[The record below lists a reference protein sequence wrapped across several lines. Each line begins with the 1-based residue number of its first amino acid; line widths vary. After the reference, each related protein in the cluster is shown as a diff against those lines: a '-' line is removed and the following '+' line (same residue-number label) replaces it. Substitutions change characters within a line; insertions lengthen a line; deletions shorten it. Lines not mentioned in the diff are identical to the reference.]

1 MKQFR
6 SFKHL
11 FLSVIVLPLVV
22 GCNNN
27 SSNTA
32 NNQEPVTM
40 ENIDLGIAGITFT
53 KTINNGSKHYEAND
67 SVVIIDGIDATNY
80 FIAPDGGRTEATAP
94 ILLTEIDNNKPFTFT
109 TRVESSID
117 KIYDAGA
124 VYIFVD
130 NSRWLKFA
138 FERDEKLRCRVVTV
152 KTEGSSD
159 DNNHDIIEQDH
170 VYMRVSSN
178 TKQIG
183 FYYSL
188 NGADW
193 NLARIYRNEYPAKIW
208 LGISSQ
214 SPKEGNNI
222 ARFSNMSLT
231 EDYISNHRLGK

>member
-1 MKQFR
+1 MKM
-6 SFKHL
+6 H
-11 FLSVIVLPLVV
+11 FLLSALVLLLVV
-22 GCNNN
+22 ACNNTNNN
-27 SSNTA
+27 SSNT
-32 NNQEPVTM
+32 QERREPVAM
-40 ENIDLGIAGITFT
+40 KDIDLSVSGITFT
-53 KTINNGSKHYEAND
+53 KAINDAEKHYQSSD
-67 SVVIIDGIDATNY
+67 SLLTIDGISATNY

-94 ILLTEIDNNKPFTFT
+94 ILLTEIDNCKPFTFT
-109 TRVESSID
+109 TRVESSIE

-124 VYIFVD
+124 AYIFVD

-152 KTEGSSD
+152 RTEGSSD
-159 DNNHDIIEQDH
+159 DNNHDIISQDH

-183 FYYSL
+183 FYYSS

-193 NLARIYRNEYPAKIW
+193 NLARIFRNEYPAKIW

-222 ARFSNMSLT
+222 ARFSHMSLT
-231 EDYISNHRLGK
+231 ESYISNHRLGE